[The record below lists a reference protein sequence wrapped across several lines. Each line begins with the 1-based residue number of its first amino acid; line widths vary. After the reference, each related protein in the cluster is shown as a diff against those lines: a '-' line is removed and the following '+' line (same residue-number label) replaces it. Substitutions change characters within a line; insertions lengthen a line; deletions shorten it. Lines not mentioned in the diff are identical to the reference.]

1 MKTTKDS
8 ETMAVEDP
16 IIDELQKEIIKNLI
30 SRYGG
35 AEVVRKDI
43 DAIYNIVLEKVC
55 TINDSKMDDLRH
67 GIEVGICPNQILSN
81 SSIDYCEFLC
91 QLLHSINGIDFI
103 AYKINNNEVTHLDLF
118 TRKEFNHNVTNL
130 LKDETIWEI

>member
-8 ETMAVEDP
+8 ETIAVEDP

-30 SRYGG
+30 DRYGG
-35 AEVVRKDI
+35 SEIVKKDI
-43 DAIYNIVLEKVC
+43 NAIYNIVLEKVS
-55 TINDSKMDDLRH
+55 TINDSKMNDLCH
-67 GIEVGICPNQILSN
+67 GIEVSICPNKILSN

-91 QLLHSINGIDFI
+91 RLLHSINGIDFI
-103 AYKINNNEVTHLDLF
+103 AYKIHNNEVAHLDLF

>member
-8 ETMAVEDP
+8 ETIAVEDP

-30 SRYGG
+30 GRYGG

-43 DAIYNIVLEKVC
+43 NAICNIVLEKVG
-55 TINDSKMDDLRH
+55 TINDSKMDDSRH

-91 QLLHSINGIDFI
+91 RLLHSINGIDFI
-103 AYKINNNEVTHLDLF
+103 AYKIHNNEVAHLDLF
-118 TRKEFNHNVTNL
+118 TRKEFNYNVTNL